1 MRRGFGGA
9 TAKPP
14 NAAAGSKYPAQLII
28 IIFSVIRK
36 ERFKPPCGG
45 LLGALPVYAVDKCPQ
60 TPSHGCIAPQI
71 PICASKNYFTT
82 SNCCHNKSHSI
93 SDQTSGIL
101 WRKTSISAPPFS
113 CGILTG
119 TPNRNR
125 TCNCPLGGG
134 CYIRLTMGAYSQH

>member
-1 MRRGFGGA
+1 MARQHWGA
-9 TAKPP
+9 LRSPP
-14 NAAAGSKYPAQLII
+14 NPPSQMHFTQKCILNPSPQGDTI
-28 IIFSVIRK
+28 VIHYSL
-36 ERFKPPCGG
+36 FTIHYS
-45 LLGALPVYAVDKCPQ
+45 LLTAALP
-60 TPSHGCIAPQI
+60 PQI
-71 PICASKNYFTT
+71 PICASKNYFKT
-82 SNCCHNKSHSI
+82 SDCCHNKSHSI

-101 WRKTSISAPPFS
+101 WRKTSVSASPFS